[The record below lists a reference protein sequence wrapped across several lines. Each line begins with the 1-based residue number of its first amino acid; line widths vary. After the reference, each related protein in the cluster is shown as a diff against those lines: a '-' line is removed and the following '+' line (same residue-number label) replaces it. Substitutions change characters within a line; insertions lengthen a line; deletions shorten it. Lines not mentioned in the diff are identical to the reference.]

1 MKRYVE
7 GQMRGISEKEKQ
19 LQLWLDNNDDIG
31 LAILFGSY
39 AKGSQTSC
47 SDLDLAIQLISGSS
61 ITAFQ
66 KLEYIEQV
74 GCLLL
79 INIDLIDLNVVGQPL
94 LSQIMKYGKLL
105 KGDQLQYTELAIKNV
120 NTGQDFL
127 PYIKRMMEERRQ
139 RCL

>member
-1 MKRYVE
+1 MV
-7 GQMRGISEKEKQ
+7 ISEKEKQ
-19 LQLWLDNNDDIG
+19 LQRWLEDNTEIG

-39 AKGSQTSC
+39 AKGTQTYQ
-47 SDLDLAIQLISGSS
+47 SDLDLAILLVSGSS
-61 ITAFQ
+61 ITAGQ
-66 KLEYIEQV
+66 KLDFIEQI
-74 GCLLL
+74 GSLLL
-79 INIDLIDLNVVGQPL
+79 VNVDLIDLKDVGQPL

-127 PYIKRMMEERRQ
+127 PYIKRMMAERRQ

>member
-1 MKRYVE
+1 MVL
-7 GQMRGISEKEKQ
+7 SEKKKQ
-19 LQLWLDNNDDIG
+19 LQMWLEDNNEIG

-39 AKGSQTSC
+39 AKGTQTSH
-47 SDLDLAIQLISGSS
+47 SDLDLAIQLVSGSS
-61 ITAFQ
+61 LTAFQ
-66 KLEYIEQV
+66 KLDFIEQI
-74 GCLLL
+74 GSLLL

-127 PYIKRMMEERRQ
+127 PYIKRMMAERRQ

>member
-1 MKRYVE
+1 MVL
-7 GQMRGISEKEKQ
+7 SEKTKQ
-19 LQLWLDNNDDIG
+19 LQKWLKDNNEIG

-39 AKGSQTSC
+39 AKGTQTSH
-47 SDLDLAIQLISGSS
+47 SDLDLAIQLVSGASL
-61 ITAFQ
+61 TALQ
-66 KLEYIEQV
+66 KLDFIEQI
-74 GCLLL
+74 GSLLL

-105 KGDQLQYTELAIKNV
+105 KGDQLQYAELAIKNV

-127 PYIKRMMEERRQ
+127 PYIKRMMAERRQ